1 MSAFTILKLQ
11 KKHAAFFVT
20 IPLLLTTAMIN
31 TGCPVCGGDGTISN
45 NVAMESLKVTYV
57 TAKELAIKRN
67 TCGLFLMYNYDVKLS
82 IENSGDADARGWIQL
97 YLIDYKE
104 GKKLDTQYT
113 VVEIPAK
120 TSWEV
125 SYGVWFVSGTDQPQK
140 TEVMADVFT
149 GQVPCDSCGGKGKVT
164 LNVWPIAKNLKER
177 FIQTAQVEKPWDVPP
192 WPVDLE

>member
-1 MSAFTILKLQ
+1 LAGFFNIKLQ
-11 KKHAAFFVT
+11 KKHTAFFVA
-20 IPLLLTTAMIN
+20 IPLLLTTAVLDTN
-31 TGCPVCGGDGTISN
+31 CPVCGGDGSVSN
-45 NVAMESLKVTYV
+45 NVAMESLKVTRV
-57 TAKELAIKRN
+57 EAKEIGIKRN
-67 TCGLFLMYNYDVKLS
+67 TCGLFLMYNYEVKIS
-82 IENSGDADARGWIQL
+82 IENSGTTDARGWVQL

-104 GKKLDTQYT
+104 GKRLDTQYT
-113 VVEIPAK
+113 VVEIPRQ

-125 SYGVWFVSGTDQPQK
+125 SYGVWFISGTDQPQK

-164 LNVWPIAKNLKER
+164 LNVWPIAKTMKEK